1 MNSNPYY
8 YDSFIITYARMYIMR
23 IGTLADPILLCNNS
37 VYISIAAA
45 ISDECLPLP
54 ITPVLVGH
62 DHEWLSVSPLSL
74 PAWVSQI

>member
-1 MNSNPYY
+1 MGILA
-8 YDSFIITYARMYIMR
+8 DSDYCVVIMYI
-23 IGTLADPILLCNNS
+23 L
-37 VYISIAAA
+37 SIAAA

-74 PAWVSQI
+74 PAWVSQMCFLPRLLSRFFKAILVRI